1 MAGRKKTATSYAEL
15 IAEAEAAVVAVKDP
29 ELRRVAFEKILAT
42 LLDDGQTSSDQK
54 ESQKKISVRTKSK
67 SARPPVGK
75 RGARRGP
82 KKYIE
87 DLLADGFF
95 DKKQRTIADVKAE
108 LANRGHHVALTG
120 LSGPLQALTQQRKL
134 RRQKITAKDGGK
146 TTYAYSVW

>member
-1 MAGRKKTATSYAEL
+1 MAGKKPMTSYAEL

-42 LLDDGQTSSDQK
+42 LLDNGPPSSV
-54 ESQKKISVRTKSK
+54 QKKTQKGISPQSKSK
-67 SARPPVGK
+67 SARPTAGK
-75 RGARRGP
+75 GP

-87 DLLADGFF
+87 ELLADGFF
-95 DKKQRTIADVKAE
+95 GKKQRTIADVKAE

-134 RRQKITAKDGGK
+134 RRQKITAGDGGR